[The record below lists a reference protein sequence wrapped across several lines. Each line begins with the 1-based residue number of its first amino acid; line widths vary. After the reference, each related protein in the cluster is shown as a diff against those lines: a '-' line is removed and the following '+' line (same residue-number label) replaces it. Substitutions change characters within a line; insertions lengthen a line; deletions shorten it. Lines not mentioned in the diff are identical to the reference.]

1 MNIHQLSLTY
11 QVEQD
16 RILVQITTHSDEALR
31 VWLTRRMVA
40 NLLPHL
46 THAVT
51 NVEIGNAQL
60 ATQDDIGK
68 KMLMEFKKHES
79 IAQSDFKTPFKP
91 DAAIFP
97 IGAEPLLVTNLNLT
111 PVGKGELRI
120 GFEEKLAGT
129 VKPRGFQVTMGSPLL
144 HSFMHLLES
153 AIKLSEWGLVP
164 TATPDTAAEESG
176 DRPKASGP
184 IRYLN

>member
-11 QVEQD
+11 QVDQD

-46 THAVT
+46 TRAVT

-120 GFEEKLAGT
+120 GFEEKFAGT
-129 VKPRGFQVTMGSPLL
+129 VKPRGFQVTMASPLL

-164 TATPDTAAEESG
+164 AATPDTTAEEP
-176 DRPKASGP
+176 DDKPKPSTP
-184 IRYLN
+184 VRYLN

>member
-176 DRPKASGP
+176 DRPQASGP

>member
-153 AIKLSEWGLVP
+153 AIKLSDWGLVP

-176 DRPKASGP
+176 DRSKPSTP